1 MSCASGLEVPTVAA
15 VMIKGPAHGVW
26 GTHLAG
32 TQSGI
37 QVGGSRFVSGSFLLV
52 VCSESAQLLLLGA
65 RPCRGAAWPHP
76 VPGLLT
82 AGCFFLHVPSGTR
95 FPQSLLFSPYI

>member
-1 MSCASGLEVPTVAA
+1 MPTVAA

-52 VCSESAQLLLLGA
+52 VCSESAQLMLLGA

-82 AGCFFLHVPSGTR
+82 AGCFFSPCAFRDTVSPVS
-95 FPQSLLFSPYI
+95 SLLTLHLRRTA